1 VPILRLDGWIGL
13 SNKVINYA
21 STFQGANVPG
31 TNIKQVEATER
42 SSLIKVSSYS
52 IDLDLTTG
60 AENFRV
66 KTTVKFA
73 GLKPG
78 ATTYIDCVGS
88 TVISSKLNGVD
99 FDPKFD
105 GETIYLPALA
115 AENLLEI
122 EHDGIYSNSGEGLHR
137 FVDPADNEVYLYT
150 QFETGDARRMYAC
163 FDQPDQKATFRISTI
178 SPKHWEVISNYGIES
193 TKELD
198 GEKKFIQFAE
208 SQVISTYVTAIVAG
222 AYTSVHDEYKGEKT
236 IPLGIYARKSF
247 FQYVDAANIF
257 EVTKQGFAYFEKT
270 FGLAYPFGKYD
281 QIAVAEYNWGAM
293 ENVGCVTFHED
304 VLIFRSKVTERNY
317 VSRATTIHHEMAHMW
332 FGDLVTMKWWEDLWL
347 NESFA
352 EWASY
357 QSVSESTKYKEAWTE
372 FNSLRKNWAY
382 RVDQLTTTHPIATEM
397 EDLDAVRTNFDGIS
411 YAKGASVLQQ
421 LVAHVGRDNF
431 LKGLR
436 LYFAK
441 HAYGNTT
448 LKDLIDQLE
457 AASGRDLTPW
467 VSTWLRTAGVNT
479 LRPVIAIDGDMYKSI
494 SIKQEVP
501 TMPVGSTEL
510 RPHRLHVGL
519 FDINAG
525 KLSRRTSVEL
535 DIAGALTEVTEL
547 AGQKLADL
555 VLIND
560 KDQTYAKLRFDDRSI
575 ATMKSH
581 LGTLDD
587 SLARGLIWA
596 SLWDSC
602 RDGELSAT
610 DYIAIALS
618 ALATE
623 SDISIV
629 SATLMQIDTAIWAYA
644 HPSHREALRLQVA
657 SAVEAM
663 LDAAKSGS
671 DHQMQFARGFANNAV
686 TPAQFERIK
695 AMLSGSINGLVIDA
709 EIRWYLFLCG
719 VKRGV
724 FGAADIESESAKD
737 ATAHGKQYTA
747 YAYAALPNKAA
758 KAEAFK
764 SITTDNLSNTIH
776 AYKCRGFNE
785 NIHHEL
791 LADFVD
797 QYFDVLLKVWETKG
811 FEIAETTA
819 TLLFPTWVISDAT
832 VKKAQHW
839 LDFTGKDA
847 SNALRRTILEGRDAM
862 TRALKAQAADL

>member
-1 VPILRLDGWIGL
+1 M
-13 SNKVINYA
+13 
-21 STFQGANVPG
+21 PG
-31 TNIKQVEATER
+31 TNIKQAEAIER
-42 SSLIKVSSYS
+42 SALVKVKSYR

-66 KTTVKFA
+66 ITTISFA

-78 ATTYIDCVGS
+78 ASTYIDCVGS
-88 TVISSKLNGVD
+88 KVISASLNGVD
-99 FDPKFD
+99 FDPNFD
-105 GETIYLPALA
+105 GETIYIPEIA
-115 AENLLEI
+115 AENVLVI
-122 EHDGIYSNSGEGLHR
+122 EHDGVYSNTGEGLHR
-137 FVDPADNEVYLYT
+137 FVDPVDNEVYLYT

-163 FDQPDQKATFRISTI
+163 FDQPDQKATFTISTI
-178 SPKHWEVISNYGIES
+178 TPKHWEVISNYGIES
-193 TKELD
+193 TKGLD
-198 GEKKFIQFAE
+198 GDRKFIQFAQ

-222 AYTSVHDEYKGEKT
+222 PYTSVHNEYKGEKT

-247 FQYVDAANIF
+247 FQYVDAENIF

-332 FGDLVTMKWWEDLWL
+332 FGDLVTMKWWDDLWL

-357 QSVSESTKYKEAWTE
+357 QSVSESTKYKQAWTE

-397 EDLDAVRTNFDGIS
+397 VDLDAVRTNFDGIS

-431 LKGLR
+431 IKGLR

-441 HAYGNTT
+441 HAFGNTT

-479 LRPVIAIDGDMYKSI
+479 LRPVIEVSGDTYASI
-494 SIKQEVP
+494 SIQQEVP

-510 RPHRLHVGL
+510 RSHRLHVGL
-519 FDINAG
+519 FDIVG
-525 KLSRRTSVEL
+525 DKLTRRTSVEL
-535 DIAGALTEVTEL
+535 DVEGALTEVKAL
-547 AGQKLADL
+547 ASAKVADL

-560 KDQTYAKLRFDDRSI
+560 KDQTYAKLRFDHRSI

-581 LGTLDD
+581 LGSLDD

-610 DYIAIALS
+610 DYVTIALN
-618 ALATE
+618 ALKSE

-644 HPSHREALRLQVA
+644 NPTKRDALRAHVGQSVEALLDA
-657 SAVEAM
+657 SAA
-663 LDAAKSGS
+663 GS
-671 DHQMQFARGFANNAV
+671 DHQMAFARAFANFAF
-686 TPAQFERIK
+686 TPAHYDRIK
-695 AMLSGSINGLVIDA
+695 AILDGSINGLVIDA
-709 EIRWYLFLCG
+709 EIRWYIFICG
-719 VKRGV
+719 VKRGL
-724 FGAADIESESAKD
+724 FGPADIQAESKKD
-737 ATAHGKQYTA
+737 ETAHGKQYTA
-747 YAYAALPNKAA
+747 RANASMPSKDAKLKA
-758 KAEAFK
+758 FN

-776 AYKCRGFNE
+776 SYTCLGFNE
-785 NIHHEL
+785 NIHHDV

-797 QYFDVLLKVWETKG
+797 PYFDSMLKVWETKG
-811 FEIAETTA
+811 YEIAETTA
-819 TLLFPTWVISDAT
+819 TLLFPTWVITPETLAKT
-832 VKKAQHW
+832 EHW
-839 LDFTGKDA
+839 LNVTGKDA
-847 SNALRRTILEGRDAM
+847 AHSLRRAITEGRDAM
-862 TRALKAQAADL
+862 ARALKARSADK

>member
-1 VPILRLDGWIGL
+1 M
-13 SNKVINYA
+13 
-21 STFQGANVPG
+21 PG

-42 SSLIKVSSYS
+42 SAIIKVASYA

-78 ATTYIDCVGS
+78 ATTYIDCVGAR
-88 TVISSKLNGVD
+88 VISAKLNGAD
-99 FDPKFD
+99 FDPRFD

-115 AENLLEI
+115 AENILEI
-122 EHDGIYSNSGEGLHR
+122 EHDGVYSNSGEGLHR
-137 FVDPADNEVYLYT
+137 FVDPADDEVYLYT

-163 FDQPDQKATFRISTI
+163 FDQPDQKATFAISTI
-178 SPKHWEVISNYGIES
+178 TPDHWEIISNYAIES
-193 TKELD
+193 TKDL
-198 GEKKFIQFAE
+198 GGKKKFTQFAT

-247 FQYVDAANIF
+247 FKHVDAANIF

-332 FGDLVTMKWWEDLWL
+332 FGDLVTMQWWNDLWL

-357 QSVSESTKYKEAWTE
+357 QSVSESTKYTEAWTE

-431 LKGLR
+431 ITGLR
-436 LYFAK
+436 RYFAK
-441 HAYGNTT
+441 HAFGNTT

-467 VSTWLRTAGVNT
+467 VATWLRTAGVNT
-479 LRPVIAIDGDMYKSI
+479 LRPVITLNGDTYASL

-519 FDINAG
+519 FDIQG
-525 KLSRRTSVEL
+525 SKLVRRTSVEL
-535 DIAGALTEVTEL
+535 DVAGALTEVT
-547 AGQKLADL
+547 AFTGQKSADL

-560 KDQTYAKLRFDDRSI
+560 KDQSYAKLRFDERSI

-581 LGTLDD
+581 LGSLDD

-610 DYIAIALS
+610 DYIAIALP
-618 ALATE
+618 ALKNET
-623 SDISIV
+623 DISIV
-629 SATLMQIDTAIWAYA
+629 SATLGQIDTALWAYA
-644 HPSHREALRLQVA
+644 HPSHRAALRLQVA
-657 SAVEAM
+657 TVIESF
-663 LDAAKSGS
+663 LDVAESGS
-671 DHQMQFARGFANNAV
+671 DHQLQFAKGFANTAI
-686 TPAQFERIK
+686 TPAQLERIK
-695 AMLSGSINGLVIDA
+695 AILGGSITGLAIDA
-709 EIRWYLFLCG
+709 ELRWFLFICG

-724 FGAADIESESAKD
+724 FGPADIEKELALDK
-737 ATAHGKQYTA
+737 TAHGKQYGAMA
-747 YAYAALPNKAA
+747 YAQIPSKDA
-758 KAEAFK
+758 KAKAFS
-764 SITTDNLSNTIH
+764 SITTDDLSNTIH
-776 AYKCRGFNE
+776 SYKCRGFNDPLHTE
-785 NIHHEL
+785 IL
-791 LADFVD
+791 SDFVD
-797 QYFDVLLKVWETKG
+797 QYFDVLLKVWQTKG
-811 FEIAETTA
+811 YEIAETTA
-819 TLLFPTWVISDAT
+819 TLLFPSWVISEAT

-839 LDFTGKDA
+839 LDVTGKEA
-847 SNALRRTILEGRDAM
+847 AHSLRRTILESRDAM
-862 TRALKAQAADL
+862 VRALKAQAADQ

>member
-1 VPILRLDGWIGL
+1 
-13 SNKVINYA
+13 
-21 STFQGANVPG
+21 VPG
-31 TNIKQVEATER
+31 TNIKQAEAIER
-42 SSLIKVSSYS
+42 SALVKVKSYR

-66 KTTVKFA
+66 ITTISFA

-78 ATTYIDCVGS
+78 ASTYIDCVGS
-88 TVISSKLNGVD
+88 KVISASLNGVD
-99 FDPKFD
+99 FDPNFD
-105 GETIYLPALA
+105 GETIYIPEIA
-115 AENLLEI
+115 AENVLVI
-122 EHDGIYSNSGEGLHR
+122 EHDGVYSNTGEGLHR
-137 FVDPADNEVYLYT
+137 FVDPVDNEVYLYT

-163 FDQPDQKATFRISTI
+163 FDQPDQKATFTISTI
-178 SPKHWEVISNYGIES
+178 TPKHWEVISNYGIES
-193 TKELD
+193 TKGLD
-198 GEKKFIQFAE
+198 GDRKFIQFAQ

-222 AYTSVHDEYKGEKT
+222 PYTSVHDEYKGEKT

-247 FQYVDAANIF
+247 FQYVDAENIF

-332 FGDLVTMKWWEDLWL
+332 FGDLVTMKWWDDLWL

-357 QSVSESTKYKEAWTE
+357 QSVSESTKYKQAWTE

-397 EDLDAVRTNFDGIS
+397 VDLDAVRTNFDGIS

-431 LKGLR
+431 IQGLR

-441 HAYGNTT
+441 HAFGNTT

-479 LRPVIAIDGDMYKSI
+479 LRPVIEVSGDTYASI
-494 SIKQEVP
+494 SIQQEVP

-510 RPHRLHVGL
+510 RSHRLHVGL
-519 FDINAG
+519 FDIVG
-525 KLSRRTSVEL
+525 DKLTRRTSVEL
-535 DIAGALTEVTEL
+535 DVEGALTEVKAL
-547 AGQKLADL
+547 ASAKVADL

-560 KDQTYAKLRFDDRSI
+560 KDQTYAKLRFDHRSI

-581 LGTLDD
+581 LGSLDD

-610 DYIAIALS
+610 DYVTIALN
-618 ALATE
+618 ALKSE

-644 HPSHREALRLQVA
+644 NPTKRDALRAHVGQSVEALLDA
-657 SAVEAM
+657 SAA
-663 LDAAKSGS
+663 GS
-671 DHQMQFARGFANNAV
+671 DHQMAFARAFANFAF
-686 TPAQFERIK
+686 TPAHYDRIK
-695 AMLSGSINGLVIDA
+695 AILDGSINGLVIDA
-709 EIRWYLFLCG
+709 EIRWYIFICG
-719 VKRGV
+719 VKRGL
-724 FGAADIESESAKD
+724 FGPADIQAESKKD
-737 ATAHGKQYTA
+737 ETAHGKQYTA
-747 YAYAALPNKAA
+747 RANASMPSKDAKLKA
-758 KAEAFK
+758 FN

-776 AYKCRGFNE
+776 SYTCLGFNE
-785 NIHHEL
+785 NIHHDV

-797 QYFDVLLKVWETKG
+797 PYFDSMLKVWETKG
-811 FEIAETTA
+811 YEIAETTA
-819 TLLFPTWVISDAT
+819 TLLFPTWVITPETLAKSE
-832 VKKAQHW
+832 HW
-839 LDFTGKDA
+839 LNVTGKDA
-847 SNALRRTILEGRDAM
+847 AHSLRRAITEGRDAM
-862 TRALKAQAADL
+862 ARALKARSADK

>member
-1 VPILRLDGWIGL
+1 M
-13 SNKVINYA
+13 
-21 STFQGANVPG
+21 PG

-42 SSLIKVSSYS
+42 SALIKVASYA

-78 ATTYIDCVGS
+78 ATTYIDCVGAR
-88 TVISSKLNGVD
+88 VISAKLNGAD
-99 FDPKFD
+99 FDPRFD

-115 AENLLEI
+115 AENILEI
-122 EHDGIYSNSGEGLHR
+122 EHDGVYSNSGEGLHR
-137 FVDPADNEVYLYT
+137 FVDPADDEVYLYT

-163 FDQPDQKATFRISTI
+163 FDQPDQKATFAISTI
-178 SPKHWEVISNYGIES
+178 TPDHWEIISNYAIES
-193 TKELD
+193 TKDL
-198 GEKKFIQFAE
+198 GSKKKFTQFAT

-247 FQYVDAANIF
+247 FKHVDASNIF

-281 QIAVAEYNWGAM
+281 QIADAEYNWGAM

-332 FGDLVTMKWWEDLWL
+332 FGDLVTMQWWNDLWL

-357 QSVSESTKYKEAWTE
+357 QSVSESTKYTEAWTE

-431 LKGLR
+431 ITGLR
-436 LYFAK
+436 RYFAK
-441 HAYGNTT
+441 HAFGNTT

-467 VSTWLRTAGVNT
+467 VATWLRTAGVNT
-479 LRPVIAIDGDMYKSI
+479 LRPVITQSGDTYASL

-519 FDINAG
+519 FDIQG
-525 KLSRRTSVEL
+525 SKLVRRTSVEL
-535 DIAGALTEVTEL
+535 DVAGALTEVTAF
-547 AGQKLADL
+547 AGQKCADL

-560 KDQTYAKLRFDDRSI
+560 KDQTYAKLRFDERSI

-581 LGTLDD
+581 LGSLDD

-610 DYIAIALS
+610 DYIAIALA
-618 ALATE
+618 ALKNE

-629 SATLMQIDTAIWAYA
+629 SATLGQIDTALWAYA
-644 HPSHREALRLQVA
+644 HPSHRAALRLQVA
-657 SAVEAM
+657 TAIEAA
-663 LDAAKSGS
+663 LDAAKAGS
-671 DHQMQFARGFANNAV
+671 DHQLQFAKGFANTAI
-686 TPAQFERIK
+686 TPAQLERIK
-695 AMLSGSINGLVIDA
+695 AILGGSITGLTIDA
-709 EIRWYLFLCG
+709 ELRWFLFICG

-724 FGAADIESESAKD
+724 FGPADIEKELALDK
-737 ATAHGKQYTA
+737 TAHGKQYGAMA
-747 YAYAALPNKAA
+747 YAQIPSKDA
-758 KAEAFK
+758 KAKAFS
-764 SITTDNLSNTIH
+764 SITTDDLSNTIH
-776 AYKCRGFNE
+776 SYKCRGFNDPLHTE
-785 NIHHEL
+785 IL
-791 LADFVD
+791 SDFVD
-797 QYFDVLLKVWETKG
+797 EYFDVLLKVWQTKG
-811 FEIAETTA
+811 YEIAETTA
-819 TLLFPTWVISDAT
+819 TLLFPSWVISEAT

-839 LDFTGKDA
+839 LDVTGKDA
-847 SNALRRTILEGRDAM
+847 SHSLRRTILESRDAM
-862 TRALKAQAADL
+862 VRALKAQAADQ

>member
-1 VPILRLDGWIGL
+1 M
-13 SNKVINYA
+13 
-21 STFQGANVPG
+21 PG
-31 TNIKQVEATER
+31 TNIKQVEAAER
-42 SSLIKVSSYS
+42 STIVKTESYR

-88 TVISSKLNGVD
+88 KVISAKLNGVD

-105 GETIYLPALA
+105 GETIYLPAIA
-115 AENLLEI
+115 AENILEI
-122 EHDGIYSNSGEGLHR
+122 EHDGVYSNSGEGLHR

-163 FDQPDQKATFRISTI
+163 FDQPDQKATFTISTI
-178 SPKHWEVISNYGIES
+178 TPKHWEVISNYGIES
-193 TKELD
+193 TKD
-198 GEKKFIQFAE
+198 VDIDRKFIQFAQ

-222 AYTSVHDEYKGEKT
+222 AYMSVHDEYKGEKT

-247 FQYVDAANIF
+247 FKYVDAENIF

-357 QSVSESTKYKEAWTE
+357 QSVSESTKYTEAWTE

-431 LKGLR
+431 IKGLR

-479 LRPVIAIDGDMYKSI
+479 LRPVIAVDGDSYKSI
-494 SIKQEVP
+494 SIKQEAP
-501 TMPVGSTEL
+501 SMPVGSKEL

-519 FDINAG
+519 FDIQG
-525 KLSRRTSVEL
+525 EKLSRRTSVEL
-535 DIAGALTEVTEL
+535 DIAGALTEVTAL
-547 AGQKLADL
+547 AGQKVADL

-581 LGTLDD
+581 LGKLDD

-602 RDGELSAT
+602 RDGELST
-610 DYIAIALS
+610 SDYITIALN
-618 ALATE
+618 ALKTE

-629 SATLMQIDTAIWAYA
+629 SATYLQFETAIWAYA
-644 HPSHREALRLQVA
+644 NPSHRDALRTQIADATAA
-657 SAVEAM
+657 SLATATP
-663 LDAAKSGS
+663 GS
-671 DHQMQFARGFANNAV
+671 DHQMQFARAFANNAI
-686 TPAQFERIK
+686 TPAHFAKLKEI
-695 AMLSGSINGLVIDA
+695 LNGSENGLIIDA
-709 EIRWYLFLCG
+709 DIRWYIFICG

-724 FGAADIESESAKD
+724 FGPAEIAAESAKD
-737 ATAHGKQYTA
+737 NTAHGKQYTA
-747 YAYAALPNKAA
+747 YAHAAIPTKEAKAA
-758 KAEAFK
+758 AFT
-764 SITTDNLSNTIH
+764 SVTTDNLSNTIH
-776 AYKCRGFNE
+776 SYMCRGFNE

-791 LADFVD
+791 LAGFVD
-797 QYFDVLLKVWETKG
+797 QYFDAILKVWETKG

-819 TLLFPTWVISDAT
+819 TLLFPSWVISEET

-839 LDFTGKDA
+839 LDVTGKDA
-847 SNALRRTILEGRDAM
+847 SNALRRAVTEGRDAM
-862 TRALKAQAADL
+862 SRALKARLADK

>member
-1 VPILRLDGWIGL
+1 
-13 SNKVINYA
+13 
-21 STFQGANVPG
+21 VPG
-31 TNIKQVEATER
+31 TNIKQAEAIER
-42 SSLIKVSSYS
+42 SALVKVKSYR

-66 KTTVKFA
+66 ITTISFA

-78 ATTYIDCVGS
+78 ASTYIDCVGS
-88 TVISSKLNGVD
+88 KVISASLNGVD
-99 FDPKFD
+99 FDPNFD
-105 GETIYLPALA
+105 GETIYIPEIA
-115 AENLLEI
+115 AENVLVI
-122 EHDGIYSNSGEGLHR
+122 EHDGVYSNTGEGLHR
-137 FVDPADNEVYLYT
+137 FVDPVDNEVYLYT

-163 FDQPDQKATFRISTI
+163 FDQPDQKATFTISTI
-178 SPKHWEVISNYGIES
+178 TPKHWEVISNYGIES
-193 TKELD
+193 TKGLD
-198 GEKKFIQFAE
+198 GDRKFIQFAQ

-222 AYTSVHDEYKGEKT
+222 PYTSVHDEYKGEKT

-247 FQYVDAANIF
+247 FQYVDAENIF

-332 FGDLVTMKWWEDLWL
+332 FGDLVTMKWWDDLWL

-357 QSVSESTKYKEAWTE
+357 QSVSESTKYKQAWTE

-397 EDLDAVRTNFDGIS
+397 VDLDAVRTNFDGIS

-431 LKGLR
+431 IKGLR

-441 HAYGNTT
+441 HAFGNTT

-479 LRPVIAIDGDMYKSI
+479 LRPVIEVSGDTYASI
-494 SIKQEVP
+494 SIQQEVP
-501 TMPVGSTEL
+501 TMPLGSTEL

-519 FDINAG
+519 FDIVG
-525 KLSRRTSVEL
+525 DKLTRRTSVEL
-535 DIAGALTEVTEL
+535 DVEGALTEVKAL
-547 AGQKLADL
+547 ASAKVADL

-560 KDQTYAKLRFDDRSI
+560 KDQTYAKLRFDHRSI

-581 LGTLDD
+581 LGSLDD

-610 DYIAIALS
+610 DYVTIALN
-618 ALATE
+618 ALKSE

-644 HPSHREALRLQVA
+644 NPTKRDALRAHVGQSVEALLDA
-657 SAVEAM
+657 SAA
-663 LDAAKSGS
+663 GS
-671 DHQMQFARGFANNAV
+671 DHQMAFARAFANFAF
-686 TPAQFERIK
+686 TPAHYDRIK
-695 AMLSGSINGLVIDA
+695 AILDGSINGLVIDA
-709 EIRWYLFLCG
+709 EIRWYIFICG
-719 VKRGV
+719 VKRGL
-724 FGAADIESESAKD
+724 FGPADIQAESKKD
-737 ATAHGKQYTA
+737 ETAHGKQYTA
-747 YAYAALPNKAA
+747 RANASMPSKDAKLKA
-758 KAEAFK
+758 FN

-776 AYKCRGFNE
+776 SYTCLGFNE
-785 NIHHEL
+785 NIHHDV

-797 QYFDVLLKVWETKG
+797 PYFDSMLKVWETKG
-811 FEIAETTA
+811 YEIAETTA
-819 TLLFPTWVISDAT
+819 TLLFPTWVITPETLAKT
-832 VKKAQHW
+832 EHW
-839 LDFTGKDA
+839 LNVTGKDA
-847 SNALRRTILEGRDAM
+847 AHSLRRAITEGRDAM
-862 TRALKAQAADL
+862 ARALKARSADK

>member
-1 VPILRLDGWIGL
+1 M
-13 SNKVINYA
+13 
-21 STFQGANVPG
+21 PG

-42 SSLIKVSSYS
+42 SAIIKVASYA

-78 ATTYIDCVGS
+78 ATTYIDCVGAR
-88 TVISSKLNGVD
+88 VISAKLNGAD
-99 FDPKFD
+99 FDPRFD

-115 AENLLEI
+115 AENILEI
-122 EHDGIYSNSGEGLHR
+122 EHDGVYSNSGEGLHR
-137 FVDPADNEVYLYT
+137 FVDPADDEVYLYT

-163 FDQPDQKATFRISTI
+163 FDQPDQKATFAISTI
-178 SPKHWEVISNYGIES
+178 TPDHWEIISNYAIES
-193 TKELD
+193 TKDL
-198 GEKKFIQFAE
+198 GSKKKFTQFAT

-247 FQYVDAANIF
+247 FKHVDAANIF

-332 FGDLVTMKWWEDLWL
+332 FGDLVTMQWWNDLWL

-357 QSVSESTKYKEAWTE
+357 QSVSESTKYTEAWTE

-431 LKGLR
+431 ITGLR
-436 LYFAK
+436 RYFAK
-441 HAYGNTT
+441 HAFGNTT

-467 VSTWLRTAGVNT
+467 VATWLRTAGVNT
-479 LRPVIAIDGDMYKSI
+479 LRPVIALNGDTYASL

-519 FDINAG
+519 FDIQG
-525 KLSRRTSVEL
+525 SKLVRRTSVEL
-535 DIAGALTEVTEL
+535 DVAGALTEVT
-547 AGQKLADL
+547 AFTGQKSADL

-560 KDQTYAKLRFDDRSI
+560 KDQTYAKLRFDERSI

-581 LGTLDD
+581 LGSLDD

-610 DYIAIALS
+610 DYIAIALA
-618 ALATE
+618 ALKNE

-629 SATLMQIDTAIWAYA
+629 SATLGQIDTALWAYA
-644 HPSHREALRLQVA
+644 HPSHRAALRLQVA
-657 SAVEAM
+657 TAIESF
-663 LDAAKSGS
+663 LDVAESGN
-671 DHQMQFARGFANNAV
+671 DHQLQFAKGFANTAI
-686 TPAQFERIK
+686 TPAQLERIK
-695 AMLSGSINGLVIDA
+695 AILGGSITGLTIDA
-709 EIRWYLFLCG
+709 ELRWFLFICG

-724 FGAADIESESAKD
+724 FGPADIEKELALDK
-737 ATAHGKQYTA
+737 TAHGKQYGAMA
-747 YAYAALPNKAA
+747 YAQIPSKDA
-758 KAEAFK
+758 KAKAFS
-764 SITTDNLSNTIH
+764 SITTDDLSNTIH
-776 AYKCRGFNE
+776 SYKCRGFNDPLHTE
-785 NIHHEL
+785 IL
-791 LADFVD
+791 SDFVD
-797 QYFDVLLKVWETKG
+797 QYFDVLLKVWQTKG
-811 FEIAETTA
+811 YEIAETTA
-819 TLLFPTWVISDAT
+819 TLLFPSWVISEAT

-839 LDFTGKDA
+839 LDVTGKDA
-847 SNALRRTILEGRDAM
+847 SHSLRRTILESRDAM
-862 TRALKAQAADL
+862 VRALKAQAADQ

>member
-1 VPILRLDGWIGL
+1 M
-13 SNKVINYA
+13 
-21 STFQGANVPG
+21 PG
-31 TNIKQVEATER
+31 TNIKQAEAIER
-42 SSLIKVSSYS
+42 SALVKVKSYR

-66 KTTVKFA
+66 ITTISFA

-78 ATTYIDCVGS
+78 ASTYIDCVGS
-88 TVISSKLNGVD
+88 KVISASLNGVD
-99 FDPKFD
+99 FDPNFD
-105 GETIYLPALA
+105 GETIYIPEIA
-115 AENLLEI
+115 AENVLVI
-122 EHDGIYSNSGEGLHR
+122 EHDGVYSNTGEGLHR
-137 FVDPADNEVYLYT
+137 FVDPVDNEVYLYT

-163 FDQPDQKATFRISTI
+163 FDQPDQKATFTISTI
-178 SPKHWEVISNYGIES
+178 TPKHWEVISNYGIES
-193 TKELD
+193 TKGLD
-198 GEKKFIQFAE
+198 GDRKFIQFAQ

-222 AYTSVHDEYKGEKT
+222 PYTSVHDEYKGEKT

-247 FQYVDAANIF
+247 FQYVDAENIF

-332 FGDLVTMKWWEDLWL
+332 FGDLVTMKWWDDLWL

-357 QSVSESTKYKEAWTE
+357 QSVSESTKYKQAWTE

-397 EDLDAVRTNFDGIS
+397 VDLDAVRTNFDGIS

-431 LKGLR
+431 IQGLR

-441 HAYGNTT
+441 HAFGNTT

-479 LRPVIAIDGDMYKSI
+479 LRPVIEVSGDTYASI
-494 SIKQEVP
+494 SIQQEVP

-510 RPHRLHVGL
+510 RSHRLHVGL
-519 FDINAG
+519 FDIVG
-525 KLSRRTSVEL
+525 DKLTRRTSVEL
-535 DIAGALTEVTEL
+535 DVEGALTEVKAL
-547 AGQKLADL
+547 ASAKVADL

-560 KDQTYAKLRFDDRSI
+560 KDQTYAKLRFDHRSI

-581 LGTLDD
+581 LGSLDD

-610 DYIAIALS
+610 DYVTIALN
-618 ALATE
+618 ALKSE

-644 HPSHREALRLQVA
+644 NPTKRDALRAHVGQSVEALLDA
-657 SAVEAM
+657 SAA
-663 LDAAKSGS
+663 GS
-671 DHQMQFARGFANNAV
+671 DHQMAFARAFANFAF
-686 TPAQFERIK
+686 TPAHYDRIK
-695 AMLSGSINGLVIDA
+695 AILDGSINGLVIDA
-709 EIRWYLFLCG
+709 EIRWYIFICG
-719 VKRGV
+719 VKRGL
-724 FGAADIESESAKD
+724 FGPADIQAESKKD
-737 ATAHGKQYTA
+737 ETAHGKQYTA
-747 YAYAALPNKAA
+747 RANASMPSKDAKLKA
-758 KAEAFK
+758 FN

-776 AYKCRGFNE
+776 SYTCLGFNE
-785 NIHHEL
+785 NIHHDV

-797 QYFDVLLKVWETKG
+797 PYFDSMLKVWETKG
-811 FEIAETTA
+811 YEIAETTA
-819 TLLFPTWVISDAT
+819 TLLFPTWVITPETLAKSE
-832 VKKAQHW
+832 HW
-839 LDFTGKDA
+839 LNVTGKDA
-847 SNALRRTILEGRDAM
+847 AHSLRRAITEGRDAM
-862 TRALKAQAADL
+862 ARALKARSADK

>member
-1 VPILRLDGWIGL
+1 
-13 SNKVINYA
+13 
-21 STFQGANVPG
+21 VPG
-31 TNIKQVEATER
+31 TNIKQVEAAER
-42 SSLIKVSSYS
+42 SAIIKVSSYA

-60 AENFRV
+60 AQNFRV

-78 ATTYIDCVGS
+78 ATTYIDCVGAR
-88 TVISSKLNGVD
+88 VISAKLNGAD
-99 FDPKFD
+99 FDPRFD

-115 AENLLEI
+115 AENVLEI
-122 EHDGIYSNSGEGLHR
+122 EHDGVYSNSGEGLHR
-137 FVDPADNEVYLYT
+137 FVDPADDEVYLYT

-163 FDQPDQKATFRISTI
+163 FDQPDQKATFAISTI
-178 SPKHWEVISNYGIES
+178 TPAHWEIISNYAVES
-193 TKELD
+193 TKEL
-198 GEKKFIQFAE
+198 GNQKKFTQFAT

-247 FQYVDAANIF
+247 FKHVDAENIF

-332 FGDLVTMKWWEDLWL
+332 FGDLVTMQWWNDLWL

-357 QSVSESTKYKEAWTE
+357 QSVSESTKYTEAWTE

-431 LKGLR
+431 ITGLR
-436 LYFAK
+436 RYFAK
-441 HAYGNTT
+441 HAFGNTT

-467 VSTWLRTAGVNT
+467 VATWLRTAGVNT
-479 LRPVIAIDGDMYKSI
+479 LRPVITQSGDTYTSL
-494 SIKQEVP
+494 SIKQEAP
-501 TMPVGSTEL
+501 IMPVGSTEL

-519 FDINAG
+519 FDIQG
-525 KLSRRTSVEL
+525 QKLVRRTSVEL
-535 DIAGALTEVTEL
+535 DIAGALTEVTAF
-547 AGQKLADL
+547 AGQKSADL

-560 KDQTYAKLRFDDRSI
+560 KDQSYAKLRFDERSI

-581 LGTLDD
+581 LGSLDD

-610 DYIAIALS
+610 DYIAIALA
-618 ALATE
+618 ALKTE

-629 SATLMQIDTAIWAYA
+629 SATLGQIDTALWAYA
-644 HPSHREALRLQVA
+644 HPSHRAALRLQVA
-657 SAVEAM
+657 TAIEAA
-663 LDAAKSGS
+663 LDAAKAGS
-671 DHQMQFARGFANNAV
+671 DHQLQFAKGFANTAI
-686 TPAQFERIK
+686 TPAQLARIA
-695 AMLSGSINGLVIDA
+695 AMLGGSITGLTIDA
-709 EIRWYLFLCG
+709 ELRWFLFICG

-724 FGAADIESESAKD
+724 FGAADIENELALDK
-737 ATAHGKQYTA
+737 TAHGKQYGAMA
-747 YAYAALPNKAA
+747 YAQIPSKDA
-758 KAEAFK
+758 KAKAF
-764 SITTDNLSNTIH
+764 SAITTADLSNTIH
-776 AYKCRGFNE
+776 SYTCRGFNDPLHTE
-785 NIHHEL
+785 I

-797 QYFDVLLKVWETKG
+797 EYFDVLLKVWETKG
-811 FEIAETTA
+811 YEIAETTA
-819 TLLFPTWVISDAT
+819 TLLFPSWVISDAT
-832 VKKAQHW
+832 VAKAQHW
-839 LDFTGKDA
+839 LDVTGKDA
-847 SNALRRTILEGRDAM
+847 SHALRRTILESRDAM
-862 TRALKAQAADL
+862 ARALKAQAADQ

>member
-1 VPILRLDGWIGL
+1 M
-13 SNKVINYA
+13 
-21 STFQGANVPG
+21 PG

-42 SSLIKVSSYS
+42 SALIKVSSYA

-60 AENFRV
+60 AENFRI

-78 ATTYIDCVGS
+78 ATTYIDCVGAR
-88 TVISSKLNGVD
+88 VISAKLNGAD
-99 FDPKFD
+99 FDPRFD

-115 AENLLEI
+115 AENVLEI
-122 EHDGIYSNSGEGLHR
+122 EHDGVYSNSGEGLHR
-137 FVDPADNEVYLYT
+137 FVDPADDEVYLYT

-163 FDQPDQKATFRISTI
+163 FDQPDQKATFAISTI
-178 SPKHWEVISNYGIES
+178 TPDHWEIISNYAVES
-193 TKELD
+193 TKDL
-198 GEKKFIQFAE
+198 GNQKKFTQFAT

-247 FQYVDAANIF
+247 FKHVDAANIF

-332 FGDLVTMKWWEDLWL
+332 FGDLVTMQWWNDLWL

-357 QSVSESTKYKEAWTE
+357 QSVSESTKYTEAWTE

-431 LKGLR
+431 ITGLR
-436 LYFAK
+436 RYFAK
-441 HAYGNTT
+441 HAFGNTT

-457 AASGRDLTPW
+457 AASGRDLAPW
-467 VSTWLRTAGVNT
+467 VATWLRTAGVNT
-479 LRPVIAIDGDMYKSI
+479 LRPVITLSGDTYTSL

-519 FDINAG
+519 FDIQG
-525 KLSRRTSVEL
+525 QKLVRRTSVEL
-535 DIAGALTEVTEL
+535 DIAGALTEVT
-547 AGQKLADL
+547 AFTGQKCADL

-560 KDQTYAKLRFDDRSI
+560 KDQTYAKLRFDERSI

-581 LGTLDD
+581 LGSLDD

-610 DYIAIALS
+610 DYIAIALT
-618 ALATE
+618 ALKSE

-629 SATLMQIDTAIWAYA
+629 SATLGQIDTALWAYA
-644 HPSHREALRLQVA
+644 HPAHRPALRLQVA
-657 SAVEAM
+657 TAIEAA
-663 LDAAKSGS
+663 LDAAQAGS
-671 DHQMQFARGFANNAV
+671 DHQLQFAKGFANTAI
-686 TPAQFERIK
+686 TPAQLARIA
-695 AMLSGSINGLVIDA
+695 AMLAGSITGLTIDA
-709 EIRWYLFLCG
+709 ELRWFLFICG

-724 FGAADIESESAKD
+724 FGATDIENELALDK
-737 ATAHGKQYTA
+737 TAHGKQYGAMA
-747 YAYAALPNKAA
+747 YAQIPNKDA
-758 KAEAFK
+758 KAKAFS
-764 SITTDNLSNTIH
+764 SITTDDLSNTIH
-776 AYKCRGFNE
+776 SYTCRGFNDPLHSDILRE
-785 NIHHEL
+785 
-791 LADFVD
+791 FVD
-797 QYFDVLLKVWETKG
+797 QYFDVLLKIWQTKG
-811 FEIAETTA
+811 YEIAETTA
-819 TLLFPTWVISDAT
+819 TLLFPSWVISDAT
-832 VKKAQHW
+832 VAKAQHW
-839 LDFTGKDA
+839 LDVTGKGA
-847 SNALRRTILEGRDAM
+847 SHALRRTVLESRDAM
-862 TRALKAQAADL
+862 VRALKAQAADK